1 MFMTGVIMCPTSTVG
16 VAYDSYSDIFF
27 WTIDGS
33 LGKVIGSQS
42 TMESDAQDLY
52 DRLTNPFSLKLD
64 WVTRRLFWVQDGN
77 LGVRIHFDIDA
88 CHTCMY
94 L

>member
-1 MFMTGVIMCPTSTVG
+1 MYYNVPIG
-16 VAYDSYSDIFF
+16 VAYDSYSDVFF

-33 LGKVIGSQS
+33 LGKVIASQS

-52 DRLTNPFSLKLD
+52 VRLTNPFSLKLD

-77 LGVRIHFDIDA
+77 LGVMINCLPYESMHIDSFI
-88 CHTCMY
+88 T